1 LNSRCSPGYSAA
13 MKSWISTIFT
23 LAGMGVW
30 WLYAADSDL
39 SSIAGVLG
47 LLAIGILMPLAIG
60 QMIPKER

>member
-1 LNSRCSPGYSAA
+1 